1 MSKLLTV
8 SPSPHVHS
16 NDSTQKIMYRV
27 VLAMVPALAW
37 SVFVFGLDA
46 LRVILIAVLACLA
59 FEYLIQKYL
68 MKIKPSVMDG
78 SALVTGIL
86 LAFNVPS

>member
-1 MSKLLTV
+1 MNKILTV

-16 NDSTQKIMYRV
+16 SDSTQKIMYRV
-27 VLAMVPALAW
+27 VYAMIPALIW

-46 LRVILIAVLACLA
+46 LRVTAIAVVSCLA

-68 MKIKPSVMDG
+68 MNS
-78 SALVTGIL
+78 LIL
-86 LAFNVPS
+86 FNKVEL